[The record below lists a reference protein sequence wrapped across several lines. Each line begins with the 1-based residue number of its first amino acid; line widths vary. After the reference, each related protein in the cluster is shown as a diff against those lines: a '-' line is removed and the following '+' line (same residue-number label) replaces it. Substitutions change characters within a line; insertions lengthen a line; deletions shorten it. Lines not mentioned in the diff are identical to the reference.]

1 MEGILGSPMMQVVL
15 AQVAAVDWGKV
26 LGAAIKVLLI
36 LVLAFVVMRL
46 GDAAVERFFN
56 NWNKLGPID
65 SRRAQTLRTLLRSGL
80 HYTVYFI
87 AMVTILNLFGVRVEA
102 ILAGAGVV
110 GLAVGF
116 GAQNL
121 VRDVITGFFI
131 LLEDQFAV
139 GDYITAAGVSG
150 TVEEMGLRVTRLR
163 DFGGELHIIPNGQIT
178 QVTNHS
184 RGNMRALVEVG
195 VAYEENLDRAL
206 AVLQEVCEQA
216 ARDMTDIIAEGPH
229 VLGVV
234 NFGQSD
240 VVIRIIAYTR
250 PMQQWYVERELRRR
264 IKEAFDREGIE
275 IPYPR
280 RVVLTMSGGE
290 RHDQVSG
297 W

>member
-1 MEGILGSPMMQVVL
+1 MEEIWKAVLGQ
-15 AQVAAVDWGKV
+15 AAVNQLLAIDWVKV
-26 LGAAIKVLLI
+26 IASSIKVLLI
-36 LVLAFVVMRL
+36 IALTFLLMRA
-46 GDAAVERFFN
+46 GSAAVDRFFHKWDN
-56 NWNKLGPID
+56 IEAVE
-65 SRRAQTLRTLLRSGL
+65 SRRVHTLRTLMKSGL
-80 HYTVYFI
+80 RYTLYFVSL
-87 AMVTILNLFGVRVEA
+87 VTILNMFGVRVEA

-121 VRDVITGFFI
+121 VRDVITGFFL

-139 GDYITAAGVSG
+139 GDYITVAGVSG

-163 DFGGELHIIPNGQIT
+163 DFGGELHIIPNGQII

-195 VAYEENLDRAL
+195 VAYEENLDRVID
-206 AVLQEVCEQA
+206 VLQQVCEQA
-216 ARDMTDIIAEGPH
+216 ARDMADIIAEGPH

-240 VVIRIIAYTR
+240 VVIRIIAYTK
-250 PMQQWYVERELRRR
+250 PMQQWYVERELRRL

-280 RVVLTMSGGE
+280 RVVLSMSGGAK
-290 RHDQVSG
+290 HGQVSG

>member
-1 MEGILGSPMMQVVL
+1 MMQVAL

-26 LGAAIKVLLI
+26 FGTAIKVLLI
-36 LVLAFVVMRL
+36 LVLAFVIMRL

-56 NWNKLGPID
+56 NWNKLGPVD
-65 SRRAQTLRTLLRSGL
+65 GRRAQTLRTLLKSGL
-80 HYTVYFI
+80 RYTVYFI

-121 VRDVITGFFI
+121 VRDVITGFFL

-195 VAYEENLDRAL
+195 VAYEEDLDRVT
-206 AVLQEVCEQA
+206 AVLQQVCEQA
-216 ARDMTDIIAEGPH
+216 ARDMADIIAEGPH

-240 VVIRIIAYTR
+240 VVIRIIAYTK

-264 IKEAFDREGIE
+264 IKEAFDRENIE

-280 RVVLTMSGGE
+280 RVVLSMSGGE
-290 RHDQVSG
+290 RRDQVSG

>member
-1 MEGILGSPMMQVVL
+1 MEGIWESALR
-15 AQVAAVDWGKV
+15 QVAVAQLMAVDWSKV
-26 LGAAIKVLLI
+26 FGTGIKILLI
-36 LVLAFVVMRL
+36 LVLAFIVMRL

-56 NWNKLGPID
+56 NWNKLGPVD
-65 SRRAQTLRTLLRSGL
+65 GRRAQTLRTLLKSGL
-80 HYTVYFI
+80 RYTIYFI
-87 AMVTILNLFGVRVEA
+87 VMVTILNLFGVRVEA

-121 VRDVITGFFI
+121 VRDVITGFFL

-139 GDYITAAGVSG
+139 GDYITASGVSG

-195 VAYEENLDRAL
+195 VAYEENLDRVT
-206 AVLQEVCEQA
+206 AVLQQVCEQT
-216 ARDMTDIIAEGPH
+216 ARDMAGIIAEGPH

-240 VVIRIIAYTR
+240 VVIRIIAYTK

-280 RVVLTMSGGE
+280 RVVLSMSGGA
-290 RHDQVSG
+290 RSDQVSG